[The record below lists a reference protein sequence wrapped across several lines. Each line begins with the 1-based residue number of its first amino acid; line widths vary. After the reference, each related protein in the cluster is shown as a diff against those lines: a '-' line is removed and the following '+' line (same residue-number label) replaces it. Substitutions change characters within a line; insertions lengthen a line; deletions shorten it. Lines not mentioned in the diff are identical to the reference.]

1 MFLPSPKNSRGKG
14 YADHLQKG
22 YIEKYYVAAAAAINL
37 KGEHFYN
44 EALDAI

>member
-1 MFLPSPKNSRGKG
+1 VFLPSPKNSRGKG

-22 YIEKYYVAAAAAINL
+22 YREKYYVAAAAINL
-37 KGEHFYN
+37 KGEHFDN